1 MHFVVHFFVF
11 TKCMDH
17 YILIWS
23 LHFCRFVALPKM
35 GLHNSTSLAFFHFG
49 EDNMSSF
56 GEPFKGNVRIKG
68 FLQRTNQTYALIEVV
83 QSLSTS
89 YAEEPC
95 KTLLHHLAAQQ
106 PPLPKVFQ
114 DQQCHDAFKILVFD
128 FLCRSLYTTIH
139 AGWFSSR
146 LKTSWNGELPVWKVS
161 TSILAKP
168 PTKQHINRKIALFS
182 PSLHST
188 PGSLTGR
195 TGNMVEW
202 GWTVGKRGCDVVKL
216 ETLFKKSYKSWH
228 AEYRNIPFITQFH
241 TSQADRAKR

>member
-1 MHFVVHFFVF
+1 M
-11 TKCMDH
+11 
-17 YILIWS
+17 
-23 LHFCRFVALPKM
+23 
-35 GLHNSTSLAFFHFG
+35 
-49 EDNMSSF
+49 
-56 GEPFKGNVRIKG
+56 NVRIKG
-68 FLQRTNQTYALIEVV
+68 FLQCTTQKYALREVV

-128 FLCRSLYTTIH
+128 FLCCSLYTTIH

-202 GWTVGKRGCDVVKL
+202 GWMVGKRGCDVVKL

-241 TSQADRAKR
+241 TSQADRAKGISSNRQNSPTLKWWSLAKKTMEWGLIDGCRLDIWGFIKKKTSFQSHLRGR

>member
-1 MHFVVHFFVF
+1 MHFVVHLWII
-11 TKCMDH
+11 TSWASQLHQGNAATPRRKLRGIENGTLH
-17 YILIWS
+17 SLILGKTAAKWS
-23 LHFCRFVALPKM
+23 F
-35 GLHNSTSLAFFHFG
+35 S
-49 EDNMSSF
+49 
-56 GEPFKGNVRIKG
+56 EPFKMNVRIKG
-68 FLQRTNQTYALIEVV
+68 FLQRTTQKYALREVV

-168 PTKQHINRKIALFS
+168 PTKQHI
-182 PSLHST
+182 
-188 PGSLTGR
+188 
-195 TGNMVEW
+195 
-202 GWTVGKRGCDVVKL
+202 
-216 ETLFKKSYKSWH
+216 YKS
-228 AEYRNIPFITQFH
+228 EDIIIFH
-241 TSQADRAKR
+241 ISTLYTWKPNR